1 MPDVLLFKSTY
12 DDSTHWGRVLRTQVP
27 GLEVRVWPEVGRV
40 EDVAYALVW
49 KPEHGDLKRYPNL
62 KVILSL
68 GAGVDHVFED
78 PELPRGVPVAR
89 IVDLDLAAQ
98 MSEYVLYGV
107 LHFHRKMPAYIEN
120 QRRRE
125 WGKPGRAVARQCRVG
140 VMGMGVI
147 GGDAAHK
154 LAALDF
160 DVRGWSRTEK
170 RIEGIKC
177 FHGPDQLASFLGE
190 TDILV
195 CVLPLTRATNGII
208 NAKMLSLLPR
218 GDERL
223 DVVSLHPKRGVQRGV
238 RAGGEPLEHRRD
250 GRGPLEDAGDT
261 PAHHVAKRRDVRQVF
276 LQARDQLEA
285 LVVER
290 DQLAAPLVPLPDA
303 IPRRRSGRLRLPRP
317 PPGPHTGFP

>member
-1 MPDVLLFKSTY
+1 MADALLFKSTY
-12 DDSTHWGRVLRTQVP
+12 DDSSHWGRVLGTHVP

-40 EDVAYALVW
+40 EDIAYALVW

-98 MSEYVLYGV
+98 LSEYVLYGV
-107 LHFHRKMPAYIEN
+107 LHFHRKMPAYLEN

-140 VMGMGVI
+140 VMGLGVI
-147 GGDAAHK
+147 GGDAARK

-177 FHGPDQLASFLGE
+177 FHGSDQLAPFLRE

-208 NAKMLSLLPR
+208 NAKTLALLPR
-218 GDERL
+218 GAHLINIARGAHIVDDDLLAALDSGQIAGALL
-223 DVVSLHPKRGVQRGV
+223 DVFRAEPVPREHRFWTHPKVIITPHIAGDPNPDTAAEQVADNILRA
-238 RAGGEPLEHRRD
+238 RAGRPL
-250 GRGPLEDAGDT
+250 AN
-261 PAHHVAKRRDVRQVF
+261 
-276 LQARDQLEA
+276 
-285 LVVER
+285 VVN
-290 DQLAAPLVPLPDA
+290 AAA
-303 IPRRRSGRLRLPRP
+303 EY
-317 PPGPHTGFP
+317 